1 MKNFFLIYGL
11 DKSLINN
18 EIKKIKEKL
27 QASEIINYSLDKDK
41 LEDIILDA
49 SLSSMF
55 ENVKLILVNNAT
67 FFSSN
72 RSSIDIKP
80 LEDYIDHYNS
90 DTYII
95 FSCQTEKIDSRKKI
109 TKKISEI
116 GNVIETKAKDLNYV
130 KDYIYDYLK
139 KDNYK
144 LEDINYF
151 CSKVGTN
158 IDNIKNELDKLMIY
172 KDETKIISN
181 EDIDKL
187 IIPNLEDDIF
197 SLTDA
202 VVDNRVNN
210 SIALLQEFINK
221 GYDEMQIISLLAT
234 QFRFMFQ
241 VKRLS
246 NKGYSDN
253 DIASYLAANP
263 YRIKITLRKCYNYT
277 ESDFLLYLKKLG
289 ELDENIKLGKIDKN
303 IGLQLFLMNKDYK

>member
-11 DKSLINN
+11 DKEIINN
-18 EIKKIKEKL
+18 EIKKLKEKFET
-27 QASEIINYSLDKDK
+27 SEIINYSLDKDN

-49 SLSSMF
+49 SLASMF
-55 ENVKLILVNNAT
+55 SDKKVILVNSAT

-72 RSSIDIKP
+72 KGSIDIKS

-95 FSCQTEKIDSRKKI
+95 FSCPTEKIDSRKKI

-116 GNVIETKAKDLNYV
+116 GEVIETKAKDINYV
-130 KDYIYDYLK
+130 KSYIYDYLK

-172 KDETKIISN
+172 KDENKIITN
-181 EDIDKL
+181 DDIDKL

-202 VVDNRVNN
+202 VIDNRVNK
-210 SIALLQEFINK
+210 SIELL
-221 GYDEMQIISLLAT
+221 
-234 QFRFMFQ
+234 
-241 VKRLS
+241 
-246 NKGYSDN
+246 
-253 DIASYLAANP
+253 
-263 YRIKITLRKCYNYT
+263 
-277 ESDFLLYLKKLG
+277 
-289 ELDENIKLGKIDKN
+289 
-303 IGLQLFLMNKDYK
+303 